1 MAGTGILN
9 LYREFLPV
17 AEKTPLITLGEG
29 QTPLVRSTAVSK
41 LVQCE
46 DLFFKLEGSNP
57 TGSFKDRGMVVA
69 VAKAM
74 EAESTG
80 IICASTGNTSASAAA
95 YGARFKLPVTVV
107 VPAGGVSSSKLAQVR
122 AHGARIVSVYGNFDD
137 ALSLVQLIAKNHPI
151 TLVNSVN
158 PYRLQGQKTAA
169 FEIIDELGFSPDYVA
184 IPVGNAGNISAY
196 WRGFSE
202 YSNRGLVQSVPR
214 MMGFQ
219 AKGAS
224 PLVQNRPFENPDTIA
239 SAIRIGNPVNWE
251 SALSVVKES
260 KGLIEAVTDEE
271 IADACGKLASL
282 EGIFCELASAAS
294 LAGILKLYKAGW
306 NFHGKRVICIITGSG
321 LKQPELVEHLSLPNV
336 VEVPATL
343 EELESAMF
351 GSH

>member
-107 VPAGGVSSSKLAQVR
+107 VPAGGV
-122 AHGARIVSVYGNFDD
+122 
-137 ALSLVQLIAKNHPI
+137 
-151 TLVNSVN
+151 
-158 PYRLQGQKTAA
+158 
-169 FEIIDELGFSPDYVA
+169 
-184 IPVGNAGNISAY
+184 
-196 WRGFSE
+196 
-202 YSNRGLVQSVPR
+202 
-214 MMGFQ
+214 
-219 AKGAS
+219 
-224 PLVQNRPFENPDTIA
+224 PLV
-239 SAIRIGNPVNWE
+239 
-251 SALSVVKES
+251 
-260 KGLIEAVTDEE
+260 
-271 IADACGKLASL
+271 
-282 EGIFCELASAAS
+282 
-294 LAGILKLYKAGW
+294 
-306 NFHGKRVICIITGSG
+306 
-321 LKQPELVEHLSLPNV
+321 SLPKYGLM
-336 VEVPATL
+336 EP
-343 EELESAMF
+343 E
-351 GSH
+351 